1 MSSYEVKTSD
11 GIVHKVEANTHIIDS
26 IGLHLY
32 AEAGRV
38 VAVFRTFEWVC
49 VTPAVVNAPA
59 DPVQPAPET
68 TASPEATGE

>member
-11 GIVHKVEANTHIIDS
+11 GIVHKAEANTHIIDS

-38 VAVFRTFEWVC
+38 VAVFRTFEWVRVHPEV
-49 VTPAVVNAPA
+49 VTVPVE
-59 DPVQPAPET
+59 PVQPAPET
-68 TASPEATGE
+68 TTSPEATGE

>member
-11 GIVHKVEANTHIIDS
+11 GIVHKAEANTHIIDS

-32 AEAGRV
+32 ADAVRV
-38 VAVFRTFEWVC
+38 VAVFRAFEWVRVYPEV
-49 VTPAVVNAPA
+49 VTAPS

-68 TASPEATGE
+68 TTSPEATGE

>member
-11 GIVHKVEANTHIIDS
+11 GIVHKAEANTHIIDS

-32 AEAGRV
+32 AGAGRV
-38 VAVFRTFEWVC
+38 VAVFRTFEWVRVYPEV
-49 VTPAVVNAPA
+49 VTAPS

-68 TASPEATGE
+68 TTSPEATGE

>member
-11 GIVHKVEANTHIIDS
+11 GIVHKAEANTHIIDS

-32 AEAGRV
+32 AGAGRV
-38 VAVFRTFEWVC
+38 VAMFRTFEWVRVYPEV
-49 VTPAVVNAPA
+49 VTAPS

-68 TASPEATGE
+68 TTSPEATGE